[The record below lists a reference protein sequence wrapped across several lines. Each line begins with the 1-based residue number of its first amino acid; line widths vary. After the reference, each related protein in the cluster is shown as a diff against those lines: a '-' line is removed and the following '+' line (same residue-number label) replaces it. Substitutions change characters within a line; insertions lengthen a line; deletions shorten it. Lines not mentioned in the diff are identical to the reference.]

1 MSWTPPNECPR
12 CRAEV
17 IWGWTE
23 AGKRMPLDPARYA
36 RDDETASAAVYTDH
50 LQRVRVRIVR
60 ADRPLEGFEH
70 RGMPHFATC
79 RVEIAERAAKAASR
93 ASHPSSRARRQVTPA
108 AVDELTTRRRLRS
121 GTGAP
126 P

>member
-1 MSWTPPNECPR
+1 VSWTPPNECPR
-12 CRAEV
+12 CHREV

-23 AGKRMPLDPARYA
+23 AGKKFPLDPAEYA
-36 RDDETASAAVYTDH
+36 RDDVKATAAVYTDH
-50 LQRVRVRIVR
+50 LRRVRVRVIR

-79 RVEIAERAAKAASR
+79 PVALAERASR
-93 ASHPSSRARRQVTPA
+93 AAHPSSRPRRQPSSGA
-108 AVDELTTRRRLRS
+108 GGDELAIRRRRRRTET
-121 GTGAP
+121 GTP

>member
-12 CRAEV
+12 CHAEV

-23 AGKRMPLDPARYA
+23 NGKRFPLDPAIYA
-36 RDDETASAAVYTDH
+36 RDDERATAAVYTDH
-50 LQRVRVRIVR
+50 TRRVRVRILR

-79 RVEIAERAAKAASR
+79 RVQLAERAAQAAAR
-93 ASHPSSRARRQVTPA
+93 ASHPSSRSRRPPPPA
-108 AVDELTTRRRLRS
+108 LLDEFTARRLRTRT
-121 GTGAP
+121 GTP